1 MPLSIALRTPKET
14 EMDLKLKGKHV
25 LITGGSKGIGFACAQ
40 AFAEEGA
47 RVSLVSRDLA
57 NLKTAQTK
65 LLEQFAHAEV
75 AVYSADLIDHHAAQ
89 AVLDNA
95 QAHFGDIDVLVNSAG
110 AAKRTPAAELTPQ
123 AWRAAIDAKFF
134 TYINTMNPV
143 AQQMAKRGRGAIVNV
158 IGAGGKTAA
167 PVHLPGGSA
176 NAALMLATAG
186 MAAAFGPQGVRVN
199 AVNPGQTLTERLK
212 EGLQATCKQEGIDM
226 DEALKRA
233 TAKIPLGRLASA
245 QEIAQAV
252 VFLASDQA
260 SYITGVNISMD
271 GGSAACVV

>member
-1 MPLSIALRTPKET
+1 
-14 EMDLKLKGKHV
+14 MDLKLNNKHV
-25 LITGGSKGIGFACAQ
+25 LITGGSKGIGLACAQ
-40 AFAEEGA
+40 AFLEEGA
-47 RVSLVSRDLA
+47 RVSLVSRDQV
-57 NLKTAQTK
+57 NLETAQSK
-65 LLEQFAHAEV
+65 LREQFPQADI
-75 AVYSADLIDHHAAQ
+75 AVFSADLIDHHAAQ
-89 AVLDNA
+89 NALDKA
-95 QAHFGDIDVLVNSAG
+95 QANFGNVDVLVNSAG
-110 AAKRTPAAELTPQ
+110 AAKRTPAAELTPE
-123 AWRAAIDAKFF
+123 AWRAALDAKFF
-134 TYINTMNPV
+134 SYINMMNPV
-143 AQQMAKRGRGAIVNV
+143 AQQMAKRGQGTIVNV

-212 EGLQATCKQEGIDM
+212 EGLKASCRQEGIDM

-233 TAKIPLGRLASA
+233 TEKVPLGRLASA

-252 VFLASDQA
+252 VFLASEQA